1 MMRPCN
7 SIDEVLTRLEEQQY
21 LADRSLATA
30 IFLCIKLERPLF
42 IEGEPGVGKT
52 AVAQALA
59 KIFDVPLIRL
69 QCYEGIDRESALYEW
84 NYPKQLLTIRMQE
97 NSWRSHETMELS
109 LYQEEFLLR
118 RPLFDALRPRGPAP
132 VLLIDEI
139 DRSDDEF
146 EAFLLEILS
155 EFQITIPELGTI
167 KAQEKPFVVLT
178 SNRTRDVHDALKRRC
193 IYHWLDYPSFERELA
208 IVRMKVPGL
217 DARLA
222 EDIVRYVEG
231 LRQHPFDKR
240 PGLAETLDWAK
251 ALEVLLVNQLNAQL
265 IEETI
270 GCLLKDRDDLM
281 MLQSGNSLNLMERIL
296 REIEDHDGAST

>member
-1 MMRPCN
+1 MRQFN
-7 SIDEVLTRLEEQQY
+7 NIDEVLGRLADQQY

-59 KIFDVPLIRL
+59 DIFNVPLIRL

-84 NYPKQLLTIRMQE
+84 NYPKQLLAIRMQE
-97 NSWRSHETMELS
+97 NSWRSDAPMESSLESS
-109 LYQEEFLLR
+109 LYQEEFLLK
-118 RPLFDALRPRGPAP
+118 RPLYNALRPRGPAP

-193 IYHWLDYPSFERELA
+193 IYHWLDYPNFSRELN
-208 IVRMKVPGL
+208 IVQMKVPGL
-217 DARLA
+217 DAQLA
-222 EDIVRYVEG
+222 EDIVRYVQE
-231 LRQHPFDKR
+231 LRQHSFDKR

-251 ALEVLLVNQLNAQL
+251 ALQALFVTQLDAQL

-270 GCLLKDRDDLM
+270 GCLLKDRDDV
-281 MLQSGNSLNLMERIL
+281 MLLRSGNSLTLMERIL
-296 REIEDHDGAST
+296 GEIKGS